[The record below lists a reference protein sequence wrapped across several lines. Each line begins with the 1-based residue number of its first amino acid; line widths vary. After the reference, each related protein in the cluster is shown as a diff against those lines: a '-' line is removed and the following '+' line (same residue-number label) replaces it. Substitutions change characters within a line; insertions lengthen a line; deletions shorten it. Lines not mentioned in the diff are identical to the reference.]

1 MSLQKTREYVAE
13 YIVQTIGI
21 PEKLKYIYE
30 DIPEDIINQISIALT
45 GRDIN
50 TETFDQ
56 DLIPVVDEFVRWA
69 QEIYEELCKENNIPA
84 IWKSRWPDGKK
95 FAVALTHDSDSISV
109 TKEHL
114 QDVKDRFSESD
125 LNQALEGR
133 KNLYWNVERIKEI
146 ENKFG
151 FKSSFYFLTSEYNLE
166 QHRDILDELGRD
178 GWEIGLHAG
187 FGTHNNEDKM
197 REDISEFKSQL
208 GSQPI
213 GVREHYLQF
222 DYHKTLDLLE
232 KNQFVYDSS
241 LGFREHPGFFLGT
254 SMPFNPPRENWEKR
268 NILELP
274 LIIMDT
280 SLWGYMNLNED
291 EGMKLIEDYIRNI
304 KNFSGLLTILWH
316 QEAFLMKRGE
326 IYTKILERLSKED
339 CFVSSGIAISEW
351 WNGRN
356 DVEIS
361 VVEDNEKGW
370 KCNIRNVIKGLC
382 VEMKNFDVTKE
393 VSINGKGRIIHK
405 SEADGEAYY
414 MIQLEGDCELFYV

>member
-1 MSLQKTREYVAE
+1 
-13 YIVQTIGI
+13 
-21 PEKLKYIYE
+21 
-30 DIPEDIINQISIALT
+30 
-45 GRDIN
+45 
-50 TETFDQ
+50 
-56 DLIPVVDEFVRWA
+56 
-69 QEIYEELCKENNIPA
+69 
-84 IWKSRWPDGKK
+84 
-95 FAVALTHDSDSISV
+95 
-109 TKEHL
+109 
-114 QDVKDRFSESD
+114 
-125 LNQALEGR
+125 
-133 KNLYWNVERIKEI
+133 
-146 ENKFG
+146 
-151 FKSSFYFLTSEYNLE
+151 LTSEYNLE

-393 VSINGKGRIIHK
+393 VSINGKGRILHK
-405 SEADGEAYY
+405 SEADGEVYY

>member
-56 DLIPVVDEFVRWA
+56 DSIPVVDEFVRWA

-405 SEADGEAYY
+405 SEADGEVHY

>member
-405 SEADGEAYY
+405 SEADGEVHY